1 MEVVGIRIGRKNL
14 SNRGWRFESDAIICP
29 IVFDGKE
36 KYVQSM
42 GIVSTPVWN
51 SPKQLGIN
59 VPEFYEITL
68 VEKNG
73 VDKNLVRLSQ
83 SEDLRRCS
91 FERLSIC

>member
-1 MEVVGIRIGRKNL
+1 
-14 SNRGWRFESDAIICP
+14 
-29 IVFDGKE
+29 
-36 KYVQSM
+36 M

-73 VDKNLVRLSQ
+73 EDKNLVGLSNNLV
-83 SEDLRRCS
+83 SRELFLIEKSYDAKERIVLDKITDRKVSILDL
-91 FERLSIC
+91 I